1 MQFSVSLTSA
11 EESFMSVATDTT
23 NDENGRGDSRIA
35 PTTGGLL
42 GAIFRVLISP
52 VFPDPMAR
60 RASYKV
66 VAFADK
72 SDIDC
77 R

>member
-23 NDENGRGDSRIA
+23 NDENSRGDSRIA
-35 PTTGGLL
+35 PTGGLP
-42 GAIFRVLISP
+42 GVIFRVMISP

-60 RASYKV
+60 IVSHKV
-66 VAFADK
+66 VALAYE
-72 SDIDC
+72 SNVDC